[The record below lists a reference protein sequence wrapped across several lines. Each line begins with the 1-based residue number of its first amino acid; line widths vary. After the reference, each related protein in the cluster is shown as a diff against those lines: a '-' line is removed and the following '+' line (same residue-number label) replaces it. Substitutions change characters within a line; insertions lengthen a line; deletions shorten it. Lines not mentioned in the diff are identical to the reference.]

1 MTQPLPDAAPGYK
14 WVLQLPDEKKKRRS
28 PWPWIISGLII
39 VALGAGAWFA
49 GEWLARDIVHRTIR
63 TEIVKA
69 LGLPSDQPITVELEG
84 AVLPQLIG
92 GTLNNVHI
100 SSKDVEF
107 SSFAGDISLD
117 ASGIP
122 VRDEKPFTTAD
133 LTVVMDDAQVRTLL
147 STIEGFPVDSLGF
160 TTGAVTFTSEIT
172 VLGNAFPIGVSLDA
186 DAAEG
191 KLALTPTA
199 LQVAGAELTA
209 EAVRAQFGGLADG
222 VLRTWEVCIADQIP
236 AALTLTDVEVGD
248 GELTALFTVS
258 PNTLYDTEL
267 HAPGACA

>member
-14 WVLQLPDEKKKRRS
+14 WVLQLPDEKKKRHS

-39 VALGAGAWFA
+39 AALVAGAWFA

-69 LGLPSDQPITVELEG
+69 LGLPSNQPITVELEG
-84 AVLPQLIG
+84 SVLPQLIG
-92 GTLNNVHI
+92 GTLDSVQI

-122 VRDEKPFTTAD
+122 VRGEDPFASAD
-133 LTVVMDDAQVRTLL
+133 LTVVMNSAQVRTLL
-147 STIEGFPVDSLGF
+147 ATIEGFPVESLGF
-160 TTGAVTFTSEIT
+160 EAGAVTFASEIT
-172 VLGNAFPIGVSLDA
+172 VLGTAFPIGVSLDA
-186 DAAEG
+186 AAAEG
-191 KLALTPTA
+191 KLALTPDA
-199 LQVAGAELTA
+199 LQVAGTEVTA
-209 EAVRAQFGGLADG
+209 EAVRTQFGGLADG

-236 AALTLTDVEVGD
+236 AALTLTDVQVGD
-248 GELTALFTVS
+248 DELTALFSVN
-258 PNTLYDTEL
+258 PHTLHDAEL
-267 HAPGACA
+267 QAPGACA